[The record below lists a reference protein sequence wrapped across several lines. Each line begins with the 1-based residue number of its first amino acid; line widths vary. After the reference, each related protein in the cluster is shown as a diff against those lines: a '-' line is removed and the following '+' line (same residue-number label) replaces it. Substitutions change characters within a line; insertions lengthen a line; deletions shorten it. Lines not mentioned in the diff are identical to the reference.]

1 MSSNAENPHHLPTIT
16 TIAGTGKA
24 GYDGDDKAATS
35 ARLYSPYGVAVDA
48 YGNIY
53 IADYGNNRLRKVDLN
68 GNIDTIVDGNNA
80 PTYIGYYV
88 PSGVAVDSHGNIYFA
103 DPSNGCIYK
112 KDSSSSIIYRIAG
125 TEGKQ
130 GYTGDGGPADK
141 ATFLWP
147 YGITLDADGNIY
159 IADSGNHCI
168 RKVDSEGKITTIA
181 GTGEAGYAGDDGQAK
196 EAKLNNP
203 YGITAD
209 ALGNIYIAD
218 SFNHCI
224 RKVDSEG
231 KITTIAGTGWK
242 DDYDQGD
249 YSGDGG
255 PATEAR
261 LYFPYGVAVDYKGN
275 IYIADSGNDRI

>member
-147 YGITLDADGNIY
+147 YGPNFNPDNYRLF
-159 IADSGNHCI
+159 
-168 RKVDSEGKITTIA
+168 
-181 GTGEAGYAGDDGQAK
+181 TGEPTHILVDNEVIDLGERKLRVIHTPGHSPGHNELGVDKSFLQEVRKALEELKNNNLLQHGSGLHEYASFK
-196 EAKLNNP
+196 IKL
-203 YGITAD
+203 
-209 ALGNIYIAD
+209 
-218 SFNHCI
+218 
-224 RKVDSEG
+224 
-231 KITTIAGTGWK
+231 
-242 DDYDQGD
+242 
-249 YSGDGG
+249 
-255 PATEAR
+255 
-261 LYFPYGVAVDYKGN
+261 
-275 IYIADSGNDRI
+275 